1 MDLRKVKRLI
11 YGLLIAAFTCAACA
25 VMLEVEWLL
34 YGFSVLIIAF
44 FICVLLLWRC
54 PFCGKHLGRVGN
66 VKYCMHCG
74 KEL

>member
-44 FICVLLLWRC
+44 LYAYYFYGGALFAESI
-54 PFCGKHLGRVGN
+54 
-66 VKYCMHCG
+66 
-74 KEL
+74 